1 MSFYKEVPGRQT
13 TLESTLKFDTT
24 PTAGST
30 NPVTSDGVA
39 NALGMSV
46 SQQYVPGETYEIGA
60 IVTHYGGL
68 YINNYGTI
76 SDPDWVEEHR
86 TQTSV
91 GELIMSGMC
100 EADKMQVIAAALN
113 DLDARLKAVEESISS
128 VNIGS
133 RVADEL
139 DAQSLKVG
147 GEDINTII
155 QNAIGG

>member
-13 TLESTLKFDTT
+13 TLESALKFDTT

-30 NPVTSDGVA
+30 NPVTSGGVA
-39 NALGMSV
+39 EALGMSV
-46 SQQYVPGETYEIGA
+46 SQQFVPGETYEIGA
-60 IVTHYGGL
+60 IVTHDGGL

-76 SDPDWVEEHR
+76 SDPDWVEEHW
-86 TQTSV
+86 TPTSV
-91 GELIMSGMC
+91 GELIVSGMC

-133 RVADEL
+133 RIADEI
-139 DAQSLKVG
+139 DTQSLKVG
-147 GEDINTII
+147 GEDINDII

>member
-1 MSFYKEVPGRQT
+1 MSFYKEVPGRKT

-60 IVTHYGGL
+60 IVTHDGGL

-76 SDPDWVEEHR
+76 SDPEWVEEHW

-91 GELIMSGMC
+91 GELIVSGMC
-100 EADKMQVIAAALN
+100 EADKMQVIADSLN

-133 RVADEL
+133 RIADEINT
-139 DAQSLKVG
+139 QSLKVG
-147 GEDINTII
+147 GEDINDII

>member
-1 MSFYKEVPGRQT
+1 MSFYKEVPGRKT

-39 NALGMSV
+39 EALGMSV
-46 SQQYVPGETYEIGA
+46 SQQYVPGKTYEIGA
-60 IVTHYGGL
+60 IVTHDGGL

-76 SDPDWVEEHR
+76 SDTDWVEEHW
-86 TQTSV
+86 TPTSV
-91 GELIMSGMC
+91 GELIVSGMC
-100 EADKMQVIAAALN
+100 EADKMQVIAVALN

-133 RVADEL
+133 RIADEI
-139 DAQSLKVG
+139 DTQSLKVG
-147 GEDINTII
+147 GEDINDII

>member
-13 TLESTLKFDTT
+13 TLESTLKFDTE
-24 PTAGST
+24 PKAGST

-60 IVTHYGGL
+60 IVTHDGGL

-76 SDPDWVEEHR
+76 SDTNWVEEHW
-86 TQTSV
+86 TPTSV
-91 GELIMSGMC
+91 GELIVSGMC
-100 EADKMQVIAAALN
+100 EADKMQVIASALN
-113 DLDARLKAVEESISS
+113 DINARLKAVEESISS
-128 VNIGS
+128 VNIGY

-147 GEDINTII
+147 GEDINDII